1 MAEKLTTYDPAEDL
15 TSNKAIATFMAEAFA
30 TEDAGYIAHA
40 LGMVARAK
48 GMTQI
53 ASETGKI
60 RVGTNEVTKSS
71 ERSEAKLVIM
81 AEDVD
86 PVEILIHVPMLC
98 EEKRIPYLYV
108 PKKQRL
114 GQSAGLSKSAASVAV
129 VDAGDGKGLL
139 EEIAQAFP
147 TLKK

>member
-1 MAEKLTTYDPAEDL
+1 MARPIYVRFETPTDISDKVLQL
-15 TSNKAIATFMAEAFA
+15 
-30 TEDAGYIAHA
+30 
-40 LGMVARAK
+40 V
-48 GMTQI
+48 QV

-60 RVGTNEVTKSS
+60 RIGTNEVTKSS
-71 ERSEAKLVIM
+71 ERAEAKLVVM

-86 PVEILIHVPMLC
+86 PVEILAHIPMLC

-129 VDAGDGKGLL
+129 VEAGDAKGLL
-139 EEIAQAFP
+139 EELALAYP
-147 TLKK
+147 GLKK

>member
-1 MAEKLTTYDPAEDL
+1 MARPIYVRFETPTELAD
-15 TSNKAIATFMAEAFA
+15 KA
-30 TEDAGYIAHA
+30 
-40 LGMVARAK
+40 LQLV
-48 GMTQI
+48 QV

-71 ERSEAKLVIM
+71 ERAEAKLVIM

-86 PVEILIHVPMLC
+86 PVEILVHIPMLC
-98 EEKRIPYLYV
+98 EEKRIPYVYV
-108 PKKQRL
+108 GKKQRL

-129 VDAGDGKGLL
+129 VEPGDAKALL
-139 EEIAQAFP
+139 DEIAAQYL

>member
-1 MAEKLTTYDPAEDL
+1 
-15 TSNKAIATFMAEAFA
+15 
-30 TEDAGYIAHA
+30 
-40 LGMVARAK
+40 V
-48 GMTQI
+48 

-71 ERSEAKLVIM
+71 ERSEAKLVVM

-86 PVEILIHVPMLC
+86 PVEILVHIPMLC
-98 EEKRIPYLYV
+98 EEKRIPYIYV

-129 VDAGDGKGLL
+129 VEPGEAKGLL
-139 EEIAQAFP
+139 DEITAQFP
-147 TLKK
+147 NLKK

>member
-1 MAEKLTTYDPAEDL
+1 MARPIYVRFETPNDL
-15 TSNKAIATFMAEAFA
+15 ADKA
-30 TEDAGYIAHA
+30 
-40 LGMVARAK
+40 LQLV
-48 GMTQI
+48 QV

-71 ERSEAKLVIM
+71 ERAEAKLVIM

-86 PVEILIHVPMLC
+86 PVEILVHIPMLC

-129 VDAGDGKGLL
+129 VEPGEARTLL
-139 EEIAQAFP
+139 EELSAAFP

>member
-1 MAEKLTTYDPAEDL
+1 MAKPIFVRFETPSDLAEK
-15 TSNKAIATFMAEAFA
+15 
-30 TEDAGYIAHA
+30 A
-40 LGMVARAK
+40 LQLVQVAR
-48 GMTQI
+48 
-53 ASETGKI
+53 ETGKV

-71 ERSEAKLVIM
+71 ERAEAKLVVM

-86 PVEILIHVPMLC
+86 PVEILVHIPMLC

-129 VDAGDGKGLL
+129 VEAGEAKALL
-139 EEIAQAFP
+139 EELAQSF
-147 TLKK
+147 TSLKK

>member
-1 MAEKLTTYDPAEDL
+1 MARPIYVRFETPSDVAD
-15 TSNKAIATFMAEAFA
+15 KA
-30 TEDAGYIAHA
+30 
-40 LGMVARAK
+40 LQLV
-48 GMTQI
+48 QV

-71 ERSEAKLVIM
+71 ERAEAKLVVM

-86 PVEILIHVPMLC
+86 PVEILVHVPMLC

-108 PKKQRL
+108 GKKQRL
-114 GQSAGLSKSAASVAV
+114 GQAAGLSKSAASVAV
-129 VDAGDGKGLL
+129 VEPGEAKSLL
-139 EEIAQAFP
+139 DELASTFP

>member
-1 MAEKLTTYDPAEDL
+1 MARPIYVRFDTPSDL
-15 TSNKAIATFMAEAFA
+15 ADKA
-30 TEDAGYIAHA
+30 
-40 LGMVARAK
+40 LQLV
-48 GMTQI
+48 QV

-71 ERSEAKLVIM
+71 ERAEAKLVIM

-86 PVEILIHVPMLC
+86 PVEILVHVPMLC

-129 VDAGDGKGLL
+129 VEAGEAKPLL
-139 EEIAQAFP
+139 EELSAAFP
-147 TLKK
+147 NLKK

>member
-1 MAEKLTTYDPAEDL
+1 MERPIYVRFETPGELAD
-15 TSNKAIATFMAEAFA
+15 KALQLEQ
-30 TEDAGYIAHA
+30 
-40 LGMVARAK
+40 V
-48 GMTQI
+48 

-71 ERSEAKLVIM
+71 ERSEAKLVVM

-86 PVEILIHVPMLC
+86 PVEILVHVPMLC
-98 EEKRIPYLYV
+98 EEKRIPYVYV

-129 VDAGDGKGLL
+129 VEPGDAKSLL
-139 EEIAQAFP
+139 EEISQTFA

>member
-1 MAEKLTTYDPAEDL
+1 MARPIYVRFDTPSELADKVLQL
-15 TSNKAIATFMAEAFA
+15 
-30 TEDAGYIAHA
+30 
-40 LGMVARAK
+40 V
-48 GMTQI
+48 QI
-53 ASETGKI
+53 ASETGKV

-71 ERSEAKLVIM
+71 ERSEAKLVVM

-86 PVEILIHVPMLC
+86 PVEILVHIPMLC

-114 GQSAGLSKSAASVAV
+114 GQSAGLTKSAASVAIV
-129 VDAGDGKGLL
+129 EAGEAKVLL
-139 EEIAQAFP
+139 DELTQAYP

>member
-1 MAEKLTTYDPAEDL
+1 MARPIYVRFETPAELSD
-15 TSNKAIATFMAEAFA
+15 KA
-30 TEDAGYIAHA
+30 
-40 LGMVARAK
+40 LQLV
-48 GMTQI
+48 QI

-71 ERSEAKLVIM
+71 ERAEAKLVVM

-86 PVEILIHVPMLC
+86 PVEILVHIPMLC
-98 EEKRIPYLYV
+98 EEKRIPYVYV

-129 VDAGDGKGLL
+129 VDAGEAKVLL
-139 EEIAQAFP
+139 DEISTTYP
-147 TLKK
+147 SLKK

>member
-1 MAEKLTTYDPAEDL
+1 MPRPIYVRFETPSELAD
-15 TSNKAIATFMAEAFA
+15 KA
-30 TEDAGYIAHA
+30 
-40 LGMVARAK
+40 LQLV
-48 GMTQI
+48 QV

-71 ERSEAKLVIM
+71 ERAEAKMVVM

-86 PVEILIHVPMLC
+86 PVEILVHIPMLC
-98 EEKRIPYLYV
+98 EEKRIPYIYV

-129 VDAGDGKGLL
+129 VEAGEAKGLL
-139 EEIAQAFP
+139 DEIAAQYNA
-147 TLKK
+147 LKK

>member
-1 MAEKLTTYDPAEDL
+1 MARAIFVRFETPAEIAEK
-15 TSNKAIATFMAEAFA
+15 
-30 TEDAGYIAHA
+30 A
-40 LGMVARAK
+40 LQLV
-48 GMTQI
+48 QV

-71 ERSEAKLVIM
+71 ERAEAKLVVM

-86 PVEILIHVPMLC
+86 PVEILVHIPMLC
-98 EEKRIPYLYV
+98 EEKRIPYIYV

-129 VDAGDGKGLL
+129 VEAGEAKALL
-139 EEIAQAFP
+139 DELTQTFT

>member
-1 MAEKLTTYDPAEDL
+1 MARPIYVRFETPSELAD
-15 TSNKAIATFMAEAFA
+15 KA
-30 TEDAGYIAHA
+30 
-40 LGMVARAK
+40 LQLV
-48 GMTQI
+48 QV
-53 ASETGKI
+53 ASETGKV

-71 ERSEAKLVIM
+71 ERAEAKLVIM

-86 PVEILIHVPMLC
+86 PVEILVHVPMLC
-98 EEKRIPYLYV
+98 EEKHIPYVYV

-129 VDAGDGKGLL
+129 VEAGEGKGLL
-139 EEIAQAFP
+139 EMIAQQFP

>member
-1 MAEKLTTYDPAEDL
+1 MARPIYVRFETPADL
-15 TSNKAIATFMAEAFA
+15 ADKA
-30 TEDAGYIAHA
+30 
-40 LGMVARAK
+40 LQLV
-48 GMTQI
+48 QI
-53 ASETGKI
+53 ASETGKL

-71 ERSEAKLVIM
+71 ERAEAKLVVM

-114 GQSAGLSKSAASVAV
+114 GQSAGLTKSAASVAIV
-129 VDAGDGKGLL
+129 EAGEGKGLL
-139 EEIAQAFP
+139 EEIAQGAAG
-147 TLKK
+147 LKK

>member
-1 MAEKLTTYDPAEDL
+1 MARPIYVRFETPSDL
-15 TSNKAIATFMAEAFA
+15 ADKA
-30 TEDAGYIAHA
+30 
-40 LGMVARAK
+40 LQLV
-48 GMTQI
+48 QV

-71 ERSEAKLVIM
+71 ERAEAKLVIM

-86 PVEILIHVPMLC
+86 PVEILVHVPMLC

-129 VDAGDGKGLL
+129 VEPGEARTLL
-139 EEIAQAFP
+139 EELSAAYP
-147 TLKK
+147 TLRK

>member
-1 MAEKLTTYDPAEDL
+1 MARPIYVRFETPSDL
-15 TSNKAIATFMAEAFA
+15 ADKA
-30 TEDAGYIAHA
+30 
-40 LGMVARAK
+40 LQLV
-48 GMTQI
+48 QV

-71 ERSEAKLVIM
+71 ERAEAKLVIM

-86 PVEILIHVPMLC
+86 PVEILVHVPMLC

-114 GQSAGLSKSAASVAV
+114 GQSAVLSKSAASVAIV
-129 VDAGDGKGLL
+129 EAGEARQLL
-139 EEIAQAFP
+139 EELASAYP